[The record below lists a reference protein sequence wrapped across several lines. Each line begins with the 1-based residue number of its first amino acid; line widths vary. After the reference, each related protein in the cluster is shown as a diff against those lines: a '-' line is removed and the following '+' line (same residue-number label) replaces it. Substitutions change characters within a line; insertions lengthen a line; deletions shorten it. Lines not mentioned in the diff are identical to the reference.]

1 MSRAAFVI
9 AGASVGFL
17 VWVYFQ
23 TQNMIDDVPAD
34 DVTEEPTILDEA
46 VSQVKNLVTS
56 VDESLLLDGNILAFL
71 ALIRTGEGTLGDR
84 GYRTMFGGGTFSNF
98 ADHPRT
104 VITRSGLS
112 STAAGAYQFLSKTWD
127 EMRIKYDLPDFS
139 PASQDIAALGLIKRR
154 GALQDVIDGRFK
166 TAIKKCNK
174 EWASL
179 PDSPYG
185 QPTLTYAKAENV
197 LVRQGAVITETLA

>member
-1 MSRAAFVI
+1 MSKVVFAISGAAVGLLIVTYFY
-9 AGASVGFL
+9 ADSLTDDASIIE
-17 VWVYFQ
+17 
-23 TQNMIDDVPAD
+23 TD
-34 DVTEEPTILDEA
+34 EPDLLDEA
-46 VSQVKNLVTS
+46 VSQVKNLVTT
-56 VDESLLLDGNILAFL
+56 VDESLLLDTNIQAFL
-71 ALIRTGEGTLGDR
+71 TLIRTGEGTLGDK
-84 GYRTMFGGGTFSNF
+84 GYLTMFGGSTFNSF
-98 ADHPRT
+98 ADHPRV
-104 VITRSGLS
+104 VIKKGGYT

-127 EMRIKYDLPDFS
+127 EMAAKYDLLDFS

-185 QPTLTYAKAENV
+185 QPTLTYLKAANV
-197 LVRQGAVITETLA
+197 LARSGAVITENLA

>member
-1 MSRAAFVI
+1 MNKVVFAITGAAI
-9 AGASVGFL
+9 GL
-17 VWVYFQ
+17 LIITYFY
-23 TQNMIDDVPAD
+23 TDSLTEDAPSYEP
-34 DVTEEPTILDEA
+34 EEPDLLDEA
-46 VSQVKNLVTS
+46 VSQVKNLVTT
-56 VDESLLLDGNILAFL
+56 VDESLLLDANIQAFL
-71 ALIRTGEGTLGDR
+71 ILIRTGEGTLGDK
-84 GYRTMFGGGTFSNF
+84 GYRTMFGGSTFSSY

-112 STAAGAYQFLSKTWD
+112 STAAGAFQFLSRTWD
-127 EMRIKYDLPDFS
+127 EMASKYDLPDFS

-185 QPTLTYAKAENV
+185 QPTLTYAKAQNI
-197 LVRQGAVITETLA
+197 LVREGAIITENLA